1 MLEQI
6 AVSGAGPPARLAA
19 RVLCRRLRRPS
30 AGNVAAVIRLMT
42 GARDERVAAM
52 AEEALALAWGSDQEV
67 TNRVWDGLTA
77 TPGRA
82 WRFLLAPAPD
92 CPHEPR
98 VRLVTAPPNGRRV
111 LAAALKSADPEL
123 RGTMADLLRVTNH
136 PVLLG
141 DFEYALRSWPMP
153 RSPGDEKL
161 ETRAVLDLALTN
173 THLCQPA
180 PVGRKRTGLA
190 VVAVLK
196 RRFDLLDSY
205 DPASMASELVRL
217 DAGEF
222 PAPAT
227 EGYRRWL
234 RALGPGPGREQLC
247 KLVIDG
253 HSEALAAVADSGQE
267 PDSPDLLPAFLFCTE
282 QWERYDALDPDGT
295 LIENYLIEEN
305 DDVGSHMWTVA
316 KRNGRELPPPPGFSD
331 PGF

>member
-6 AVSGAGPPARLAA
+6 AVSGTSPTARLAA
-19 RVLCRRLRRPS
+19 RVLCRRLRHPY
-30 AGNVAAVIRLMT
+30 AGTVAAVTRLMT
-42 GARDERVAAM
+42 GARDGRVAAM
-52 AEEALALAWGSDQEV
+52 AEEALALAWGSDQKV
-67 TNRVWDGLTA
+67 TNGVWDGLIA
-77 TPGRA
+77 TPGPA
-82 WRFLLAPAPD
+82 LRFLLAPAPD
-92 CPHEPR
+92 CQHEPR
-98 VRLVTAPPNGRRV
+98 VRLVTAPPDGRRV
-111 LAAALKSADPEL
+111 LAAALNSTDPEL
-123 RGTMADLLRVTNH
+123 RGSMADLLRVTNH

-153 RSPGDEKL
+153 RSPGDVEL

-180 PVGRKRTGLA
+180 PVGRERTGLA

-205 DPASMASELVRL
+205 HQASMVFELVGLSHR
-217 DAGEF
+217 DF

-253 HSEALAAVADSGQE
+253 HSEALTAVADSGQE
-267 PDSPDLLPAFLFCTE
+267 PDSPYLLPAFLFCTE
-282 QWERYDALDPDGT
+282 QWARYDALDPDGA
-295 LIENYLIEEN
+295 LLENYINREN
-305 DDVGSHMWTVA
+305 DDVGGYLWTVA
-316 KRNGRELPPPPGFSD
+316 ERNGRELPDPPGLSD